1 MEVSLIASGRNRRT
15 GGAVFHVVRESK
27 LSLKREVEI
36 TILRNEAEIKKKS
49 DYIISMKKLPKIY
62 FRKKEVEPRKQK
74 PI

>member
-36 TILRNEAEIKKKS
+36 TILRNEAEILKKIRLYNFHEKVTKNILQEEGS
-49 DYIISMKKLPKIY
+49 
-62 FRKKEVEPRKQK
+62 
-74 PI
+74 